1 MLKREIEQGNWAVK
15 GNREYWG
22 VEGRL
27 QFLVEW
33 LGKVILEPRLD
44 GGMVQSSL
52 RKASSWRGN
61 NNCSEVPWDRI
72 VPGIFMKQQRRSVW
86 PKQSKQ
92 EKAQ

>member
-1 MLKREIEQGNWAVK
+1 MLKREIEQGNRAVK

-22 VEGRL
+22 VERRL

-52 RKASSWRGN
+52 RKASS
-61 NNCSEVPWDRI
+61 
-72 VPGIFMKQQRRSVW
+72 
-86 PKQSKQ
+86 
-92 EKAQ
+92 

>member
-1 MLKREIEQGNWAVK
+1 MLKREIEQGNRAVK

-22 VEGRL
+22 FERRL

-52 RKASSWRGN
+52 RKASS
-61 NNCSEVPWDRI
+61 
-72 VPGIFMKQQRRSVW
+72 
-86 PKQSKQ
+86 
-92 EKAQ
+92 

>member
-1 MLKREIEQGNWAVK
+1 MLKREIEQGNRAVK

-27 QFLVEW
+27 QFLVGW

-52 RKASSWRGN
+52 RKASLEEETITAVKRPETELYLHIYGTAK
-61 NNCSEVPWDRI
+61 EI
-72 VPGIFMKQQRRSVW
+72 SVA
-86 PKQSKQ
+86 
-92 EKAQ
+92 KAE